1 MKADGRP
8 GTVSRMLRIALI
20 TALALVST
28 APAFAQS
35 FTGNWACRDATTAK
49 AGILT
54 IYGEVYGFA
63 STTISDGSSGTGTIT
78 GYQDGVAFND
88 GGLKSGRNIQAGRVI
103 PDPTYGTAIQLET
116 AEAIVMLCTP
126 RS

>member
-1 MKADGRP
+1 MR
-8 GTVSRMLRIALI
+8 RIALI
-20 TALALVST
+20 AALAALT
-28 APAFAQS
+28 ATPAFAQN

-63 STTISDGSSGTGTIT
+63 STTANDGSSGTGTIT
-78 GYQDGVAFND
+78 GYQDGVSFND
-88 GGLKSGRNIQAGRVI
+88 GNLRTGKAIQAGRII

-126 RS
+126 R

>member
-1 MKADGRP
+1 MR
-8 GTVSRMLRIALI
+8 RIALI
-20 TALALVST
+20 AALTVLSA
-28 APAFAQS
+28 APAMAQN
-35 FTGNWACRDATTAK
+35 FVGNWACRDATTAK

-63 STTISDGSSGTGTIT
+63 STVVGDASSGTGTIT
-78 GYQDGVAFND
+78 VYQDGVGFND
-88 GGLKSGRNIQAGRVI
+88 GGLKTARNMTAGRVI

-126 RS
+126 R

>member
-1 MKADGRP
+1 MR
-8 GTVSRMLRIALI
+8 RIALI
-20 TALALVST
+20 AAITALTATPAL
-28 APAFAQS
+28 AQN

-63 STTISDGSSGTGTIT
+63 STTVGDTSSGTGTIT
-78 GYQDGVAFND
+78 GYEDGVTFND
-88 GGLKSGRNIQAGRVI
+88 GGLRAGRLIQAGRII
-103 PDPTYGTAIQLET
+103 PDPNYGTAIQLET

-126 RS
+126 R